1 MKNNLIKK
9 ILSIIFSIILVICSL
24 FLIYELVQLNV
35 LPSKFLFIGV
45 AILFLIDTILILLL
59 NFYSKNIVSKI
70 VLVIISLVISFGSG
84 FGGYYLLK
92 TNSMFSNITD
102 TSGKSK
108 NTVSVIVK
116 QSSDMEDLRDIE
128 NKKVGTLRL
137 MGLVGT
143 EACLKDINDKDIT
156 IEQMNYD
163 SISNLMAAF
172 YSGETE
178 VIILNE
184 SYRSNVE
191 DIEEYKNFND
201 NTRVIYQ
208 TTFETENTNQAS
220 AVSDITQHSFNI
232 LITGSD
238 SRVDINENARSDVN
252 MVVTVNPATNTVLL
266 TSIPRDYYVTT
277 VCDAADGCANG
288 SLDKITHTG
297 MTGVNTTKKTIE
309 SLFGIEINYTVK
321 VGFETV
327 TRIVDALGGV
337 DVYVEPGYA
346 VNGFL
351 GDKNMSVT
359 EGWNHL
365 NGKQALVYSRERY
378 AYLEGDRQRTKN
390 QQQVVMGIINK
401 MTSGSVL
408 ANYSDLMDAL
418 GDTFQTNMTASEIQ
432 SLIQYQMDKMPS
444 WKIEQYMVDGTGDT
458 LMCAAL
464 GQAAYVM
471 VPDQTTVELAKR
483 KIAAVMDGGSSDSIT
498 SLNDTSSTQVEG
510 QE

>member
-1 MKNNLIKK
+1 MKNDLVKK
-9 ILSIIFSIILVICSL
+9 ILSIVCSVILVICSL
-24 FLIYELVQLNV
+24 FLVFELVQLNV
-35 LPSKFLFIGV
+35 LPSKFLFMGV
-45 AILFLIDTILILLL
+45 VVLFLIDTILILLL
-59 NFYSKNIVSKI
+59 NFYSKKIVSKVILI
-70 VLVIISLVISFGSG
+70 VITLVLSFGSG

-102 TSGKSK
+102 VTGKSK

-116 QSSDMEDLRDIE
+116 ESSDMKDLRDIE
-128 NKKVGTLRL
+128 GKKVGTLRL

-143 EACLKDINDKDIT
+143 ETCLEDIKSKDIT

-163 SISNLMAAF
+163 SISNLMNAF

-191 DIEEYKNFND
+191 DIEEYKNFNE

-208 TTFETENTNQAS
+208 TTFEVEDTNKVN
-220 AVSDITQHSFNI
+220 AVSDITQHAFNV

-238 SRVDINENARSDVN
+238 SRVGLEENARSDVN
-252 MVVTVNPATNTVLL
+252 MVVTINPTTNTILL

-297 MTGVNTTKKTIE
+297 ITGINTTKKTIE

-327 TRIVDALGGV
+327 TRIVDALGGI

-346 VNGFL
+346 VPELLHG
-351 GDKNMSVT
+351 GGRGVT

-365 NGKQALVYSRERY
+365 DGELALGYARERY

-390 QQQVVMGIINK
+390 QQQVIMGIIDK

-408 ANYSDLMDAL
+408 ANYADLMDAL
-418 GDTFQTNMTASEIQ
+418 GDTFQTNMSASEIQ
-432 SLIQYQMDKMPS
+432 ALIQYQMDKMPS
-444 WKIEQYMVDGTGDT
+444 WKVEQYMVDGTGDT

-483 KIAAVMDGGSSDSIT
+483 KITAVMDGGSSGSIT
-498 SLNDTSSTQVEG
+498 SLDDASSTQTTE
-510 QE
+510 

>member
-1 MKNNLIKK
+1 MKNDLIKR
-9 ILSIIFSIILVICSL
+9 ILSIVFSVVLVGCSL
-24 FLIYELVQLNV
+24 FLMYELIQLNV
-35 LPSKFLFIGV
+35 LPSKFLFIIV
-45 AILFLIDTILILLL
+45 AIIFLIDTIIVLLL
-59 NFYSKNIVSKI
+59 NFYSNKLVSKVILI
-70 VLVIISLVISFGSG
+70 VVSIVISFGSG

-92 TNSMFSNITD
+92 TNDMFSNVTD
-102 TSGKSK
+102 VSGKST

-116 QSSDMEDLRDIE
+116 QSSDMKDLRDIE
-128 NKKVGTLRL
+128 GKKVGTLRL

-143 EACLKDINDKDIT
+143 EACLEDIKSKDIT

-163 SISNLMAAF
+163 SISNLMNAF

-178 VIILNE
+178 VIVLNE

-191 DIEEYKNFND
+191 DIEEYKNFNE

-208 TTFETENTNQAS
+208 TTFEVEDTNKVN
-220 AVSDITQHSFNI
+220 AVSDITQHAFNV

-238 SRVDINENARSDVN
+238 SRVGIEENARSDVN
-252 MVVTVNPATNTVLL
+252 MVVTINPTTNTILL

-346 VNGFL
+346 VPELLHG
-351 GDKNMSVT
+351 GGRGVT

-365 NGKQALVYSRERY
+365 DGELALAYARERY

-390 QQQVVMGIINK
+390 QQQVVMGIIDK

-408 ANYSDLMDAL
+408 ANYADLMDAL
-418 GDTFQTNMTASEIQ
+418 GDTFQTNMSASEIQ
-432 SLIQYQMDKMPS
+432 ALIQYQMDKMPS
-444 WKIEQYMVDGTGDT
+444 WKVEQYMVDGTGDT

-483 KIAAVMDGGSSDSIT
+483 KITAVMDGESSDSIT
-498 SLNDTSSTQVEG
+498 SLDDASSTQTTE
-510 QE
+510 

>member
-1 MKNNLIKK
+1 MKNDLIEK
-9 ILSIIFSIILVICSL
+9 ILSIVCSVILVTCSL
-24 FLIYELVQLNV
+24 FLIFELVQLNV
-35 LPSKFLFIGV
+35 LPSKFLFMGV
-45 AILFLIDTILILLL
+45 AVLFLIDTILILLL
-59 NFYSKNIVSKI
+59 NFYSKKIVSKVILI
-70 VLVIISLVISFGSG
+70 VITLVLSFGSG

-102 TSGKSK
+102 VTGKSK

-116 QSSDMEDLRDIE
+116 ESSDMKDLRDIE
-128 NKKVGTLRL
+128 GKKVGTLRL

-143 EACLKDINDKDIT
+143 EACLEDIKSKDIT

-163 SISNLMAAF
+163 SISNLMNAF
-172 YSGETE
+172 YSDETE

-191 DIEEYKNFND
+191 DIEEYKNFNE

-208 TTFETENTNQAS
+208 TTFEVEDTNKVN
-220 AVSDITQHSFNI
+220 AVSDTTQHAFNV

-238 SRVDINENARSDVN
+238 SRVGLEENARSDVN
-252 MVVTVNPATNTVLL
+252 MVVTINPTTNTILL

-327 TRIVDALGGV
+327 TRIVDALGGI

-346 VNGFL
+346 VPELLHG
-351 GDKNMSVT
+351 GGRGVT

-365 NGKQALVYSRERY
+365 DGELALGYARERY

-390 QQQVVMGIINK
+390 QQQVIMGIIDK
-401 MTSGSVL
+401 ITSGSVL
-408 ANYSDLMDAL
+408 ANYADLMDAL
-418 GDTFQTNMTASEIQ
+418 GDTFQTNMSASEIQ
-432 SLIQYQMDKMPS
+432 ALIQYQMDKMPS
-444 WKIEQYMVDGTGDT
+444 WKVEQYMVDGTGDT

-464 GQAAYVM
+464 GQTAYVM
-471 VPDQTTVELAKR
+471 VPDQVTVELAKR
-483 KIAAVMDGGSSDSIT
+483 KIAAVMDGESSDSIT
-498 SLNDTSSTQVEG
+498 SLDDASSTQTTE
-510 QE
+510 

>member
-1 MKNNLIKK
+1 MKNDLVKK
-9 ILSIIFSIILVICSL
+9 ILSIVCSVILVICSL
-24 FLIYELVQLNV
+24 FLIFELVQLNV
-35 LPSKFLFIGV
+35 LPSKFLFMGV
-45 AILFLIDTILILLL
+45 AVLFLIDTILILLL
-59 NFYSKNIVSKI
+59 NFYSKKIVSKVI
-70 VLVIISLVISFGSG
+70 LILITLVLSFGSG

-102 TSGKSK
+102 VTGKSK

-116 QSSDMEDLRDIE
+116 ESSDMKDLRDIDG
-128 NKKVGTLRL
+128 KKVGTLRL

-143 EACLKDINDKDIT
+143 ETCLEDIKSKDIS

-163 SISNLMAAF
+163 SISSLMNAF

-184 SYRSNVE
+184 SYRSNVT
-191 DIEEYKNFND
+191 DIEEYKNFNE

-208 TTFETENTNQAS
+208 TTFEVEDTNKVN
-220 AVSDITQHSFNI
+220 AVSDITQHAFNV

-238 SRVDINENARSDVN
+238 SRVGLEENARSDVN
-252 MVVTVNPATNTVLL
+252 MVVTINPTTNTILL

-297 MTGVNTTKKTIE
+297 VTGVNTTKKTIE

-327 TRIVDALGGV
+327 TQIVDAIGGV

-346 VNGFL
+346 VTTNNF
-351 GDKNMSVT
+351 SVT
-359 EGWNHL
+359 EGVNHL
-365 NGKQALVYSRERY
+365 NGKQALAYARERY
-378 AYLEGDRQRTKN
+378 SYMEGDRQRTKN
-390 QQQVVMGIINK
+390 QQQVVMGIIDK

-408 ANYSDLMDAL
+408 VNYADLMDAL
-418 GDTFQTNMTASEIQ
+418 GDTFQTNMSASEIQ
-432 SLIQYQMDKMPS
+432 ALIQYQMDKMPS
-444 WKIEQYMVDGTGDT
+444 WKVEQYMVDGTGDT

-483 KIAAVMDGGSSDSIT
+483 KITAVMDGESSDSIT
-498 SLNDTSSTQVEG
+498 SLDDASSTQTTE
-510 QE
+510 

>member
-1 MKNNLIKK
+1 MKNDLVKK
-9 ILSIIFSIILVICSL
+9 ILSIVCSVILVIFSL
-24 FLIYELVQLNV
+24 FLIFELVQLNV
-35 LPSKFLFIGV
+35 LPSKFLFMGV
-45 AILFLIDTILILLL
+45 AVLFLIDTILILLL
-59 NFYSKNIVSKI
+59 NFYSKKIVSKVI
-70 VLVIISLVISFGSG
+70 LILITLVLSFGSG

-102 TSGKSK
+102 VTGKSK

-116 QSSDMEDLRDIE
+116 ESSDMKDLRDIDG
-128 NKKVGTLRL
+128 KKVGTLRL

-143 EACLKDINDKDIT
+143 ETCLEDIKSKDIS

-163 SISNLMAAF
+163 SISSLMNAF

-184 SYRSNVE
+184 SYRSNVT
-191 DIEEYKNFND
+191 DIEEYKNFNE

-208 TTFETENTNQAS
+208 TTFEVEDTNKVN
-220 AVSDITQHSFNI
+220 AVSDITQHAFNV

-238 SRVDINENARSDVN
+238 SRVGLEENARSDVN
-252 MVVTVNPATNTVLL
+252 MVVTINPTTNTILL

-297 MTGVNTTKKTIE
+297 VTGVNTTKKTIE

-327 TRIVDALGGV
+327 TQIVDALGGV

-346 VNGFL
+346 VTTNNF
-351 GDKNMSVT
+351 SVT
-359 EGWNHL
+359 EGVNHL
-365 NGKQALVYSRERY
+365 NGKQALAYARERY
-378 AYLEGDRQRTKN
+378 SYMEGDRQRTKN
-390 QQQVVMGIINK
+390 QQQVVMGIIDK

-408 ANYSDLMDAL
+408 VNYADLMDAL
-418 GDTFQTNMTASEIQ
+418 GDTFQTNMSASEIQ
-432 SLIQYQMDKMPS
+432 ALIQYQMDKMPS
-444 WKIEQYMVDGTGDT
+444 WKVEQYMVDGTGDT

-483 KIAAVMDGGSSDSIT
+483 KITAVMDGESSDSIT
-498 SLNDTSSTQVEG
+498 SLDDASSTQTTE
-510 QE
+510 

>member
-1 MKNNLIKK
+1 MKNDIIKR
-9 ILSIIFSIILVICSL
+9 ILSIVFSVVLVGCSL
-24 FLIYELVQLNV
+24 FLMYELIQLNV
-35 LPSKFLFIGV
+35 LPSKFLFIVV
-45 AILFLIDTILILLL
+45 AIIFLIDTIIVLLL
-59 NFYSKNIVSKI
+59 NFYSNKLVSKVILI
-70 VLVIISLVISFGSG
+70 VVAIVISFGSG

-92 TNSMFSNITD
+92 TNDMFSNVTD
-102 TSGKSK
+102 VSGKST

-128 NKKVGTLRL
+128 SKKVGTLRL
-137 MGLVGT
+137 IGLVGT
-143 EACLKDINDKDIT
+143 ETCLEDIKSKDIS

-163 SISNLMAAF
+163 SISSLMNAF

-184 SYRSNVE
+184 SYRSNVT
-191 DIEEYKNFND
+191 DIEEYKNFNE

-208 TTFETENTNQAS
+208 TTFEVEDTNKVN
-220 AVSDITQHSFNI
+220 AVSDITQHAFNV

-238 SRVDINENARSDVN
+238 SRVGLEENARSDVN
-252 MVVTVNPATNTVLL
+252 MVVTINPTTNTILL

-297 MTGVNTTKKTIE
+297 VTGVNTTKKTIE

-327 TRIVDALGGV
+327 TQIVDALGGV

-346 VNGFL
+346 VTTNNF
-351 GDKNMSVT
+351 SVT
-359 EGWNHL
+359 EGVNHL
-365 NGKQALVYSRERY
+365 NGKQALAYARERY
-378 AYLEGDRQRTKN
+378 SYMEGDRQRTKN
-390 QQQVVMGIINK
+390 QQQVVMGIIDK

-408 ANYSDLMDAL
+408 VNYADLMDAL
-418 GDTFQTNMTASEIQ
+418 GDTFQTNMSASEIQ
-432 SLIQYQMDKMPS
+432 ALIQYQMDKMPS
-444 WKIEQYMVDGTGDT
+444 WKVEQYMVDGTGDT

-483 KIAAVMDGGSSDSIT
+483 KITAVMDGESSDSIT
-498 SLNDTSSTQVEG
+498 SLDNASSTQTTE
-510 QE
+510 

>member
-1 MKNNLIKK
+1 MKNDLVKK
-9 ILSIIFSIILVICSL
+9 ILSIVCSVILVIFSL
-24 FLIYELVQLNV
+24 FLIFELVQLNV
-35 LPSKFLFIGV
+35 LPSKFLFMGV
-45 AILFLIDTILILLL
+45 AVLFLIDTILILLL
-59 NFYSKNIVSKI
+59 NFYSKKIVSKVI
-70 VLVIISLVISFGSG
+70 LILITLVLSFGSG

-102 TSGKSK
+102 VTGKSK

-116 QSSDMEDLRDIE
+116 ESSDMKDLRDIDG
-128 NKKVGTLRL
+128 KKVGTLRL

-143 EACLKDINDKDIT
+143 ETCLEDIKSKDIS

-163 SISNLMAAF
+163 SISSLMNAF

-184 SYRSNVE
+184 SYRSNVT
-191 DIEEYKNFND
+191 DIEEYKNFNE

-208 TTFETENTNQAS
+208 TTFEVEDTNKVN
-220 AVSDITQHSFNI
+220 AVSDITQHAFNV

-238 SRVDINENARSDVN
+238 SRVGLEENARSDVN
-252 MVVTVNPATNTVLL
+252 MVVTINPTTNTILL

-297 MTGVNTTKKTIE
+297 VTGVNTTKKTIE

-327 TRIVDALGGV
+327 TQIVDAIGGV

-346 VNGFL
+346 VTTNNF
-351 GDKNMSVT
+351 SVT
-359 EGWNHL
+359 EGVNHL
-365 NGKQALVYSRERY
+365 NGKQALAYARERY
-378 AYLEGDRQRTKN
+378 SYMEGDRQRTKN
-390 QQQVVMGIINK
+390 QQQVVMGIIDK

-408 ANYSDLMDAL
+408 VNYADLMDAL
-418 GDTFQTNMTASEIQ
+418 GDTFQTNMSASEIQ
-432 SLIQYQMDKMPS
+432 ALIQYQMDKMPS
-444 WKIEQYMVDGTGDT
+444 WKVEQYMVDGTGDT

-483 KIAAVMDGGSSDSIT
+483 KITAVMDGESSDSIT
-498 SLNDTSSTQVEG
+498 SLDDASSTQTTE
-510 QE
+510 

>member
-1 MKNNLIKK
+1 MKNDLVKK
-9 ILSIIFSIILVICSL
+9 ILSIVCSVILVICSL
-24 FLIYELVQLNV
+24 FLIFELVQLNV
-35 LPSKFLFIGV
+35 LPSKFLFMEV
-45 AILFLIDTILILLL
+45 AVLFLIDTILILLL
-59 NFYSKNIVSKI
+59 NFYSKKIVSKVI
-70 VLVIISLVISFGSG
+70 LILITLVLSFGSG

-102 TSGKSK
+102 VTGKSK

-116 QSSDMEDLRDIE
+116 ESSDMKDLRDIDG
-128 NKKVGTLRL
+128 KKVGTLRL

-143 EACLKDINDKDIT
+143 ETCLEDIKSKDIS

-163 SISNLMAAF
+163 SISSLMNAF

-184 SYRSNVE
+184 SYRSNVT
-191 DIEEYKNFND
+191 DIEEYKNFNE

-208 TTFETENTNQAS
+208 TTFEVEDTNKVN
-220 AVSDITQHSFNI
+220 AVSDITQHAFNV

-238 SRVDINENARSDVN
+238 SRVGLEENARSDVN
-252 MVVTVNPATNTVLL
+252 MVVTINPTTNTILL

-297 MTGVNTTKKTIE
+297 VTGVNTTKKTIE

-327 TRIVDALGGV
+327 TQIVDALGGV

-346 VNGFL
+346 VTTNNF
-351 GDKNMSVT
+351 SVT
-359 EGWNHL
+359 EGVNHL
-365 NGKQALVYSRERY
+365 NGKQALAYARERY
-378 AYLEGDRQRTKN
+378 SYMEGDRQRTKN
-390 QQQVVMGIINK
+390 QQQVVMGIIDK

-408 ANYSDLMDAL
+408 VNYADLMDAL
-418 GDTFQTNMTASEIQ
+418 GDTFQTNMSASEIQ
-432 SLIQYQMDKMPS
+432 ALIQYQMDKMPS
-444 WKIEQYMVDGTGDT
+444 WKVEQYMVDGTGDT

-483 KIAAVMDGGSSDSIT
+483 KITAVMDGESSDSIT
-498 SLNDTSSTQVEG
+498 SLDDASSTQTTE
-510 QE
+510 